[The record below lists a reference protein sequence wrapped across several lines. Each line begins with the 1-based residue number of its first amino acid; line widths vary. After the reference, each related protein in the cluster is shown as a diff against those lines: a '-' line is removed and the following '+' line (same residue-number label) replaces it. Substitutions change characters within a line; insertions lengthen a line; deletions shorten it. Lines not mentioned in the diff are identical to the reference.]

1 MQIWCDVCGWR
12 LGGGG
17 GGWGVEGGW
26 MQKHLKID
34 GWKRI
39 VSVFFLDGATIFR
52 CELLVSGKVI
62 DG

>member
-1 MQIWCDVCGWR
+1 
-12 LGGGG
+12 
-17 GGWGVEGGW
+17 

-39 VSVFFLDGATIFR
+39 VSVFFWGDGATIFR
-52 CELLVSGKVI
+52 CEVLVSGKVI